1 MHGAS
6 SIAALPRVQ
15 TSLAVVERLLGNLI
29 KPAKCLQS
37 NDGPYATCALATL
50 LIRWDLLLM
59 TEITETQ
66 KMQANDG
73 VLPPHE
79 ALNIVSRSVATTRQ
93 NDTVM
98 TGDAPFSALDDRHH
112 QTHPILTDSEIERM
126 KHFGTLQTYRSGE
139 QLLES
144 GVPVPGM
151 FVLLSGRIS
160 ITRRDGLGRVSEVLE
175 QQPRRFV
182 AEIGQLSGR
191 PSLVDGHAVG
201 DVTVILIPPE
211 RLRALLVAEAEL
223 GERIMRSLILRR
235 VRLIERGTGPILLG
249 KSDDARLIL
258 LQGFLSRNGHPH
270 TVIDTDT
277 DPDAIQL
284 LERMSRSDADLP
296 LVICP
301 DGTVLRAPDEN
312 QLASQL
318 GWLPEFDPEHTY
330 DVAIVGAGPA
340 GLATAVYA
348 ASEGL
353 SVAVFDSRAPGG
365 QAGASSRIEN
375 YLGFPTGI
383 SGQALA
389 GRAFV
394 QAQKFGAHIAIP
406 LQIKALHCDCLPVE
420 IELMDGRRI
429 ASHTVVI
436 ATGAAYRKPAIVG
449 LEKFEGHGTYYWAS
463 PVEARLCKG
472 AEVALVGG
480 GNSAGQAIVYLASH
494 ASHVHVLIRAQ
505 GLEASMSRYLID
517 RIAALR
523 NVTLHRRTAIE
534 SMEGE
539 GGALSTLNC
548 TTPEGP
554 LTLHVRHLFL
564 FTGANPNTSWLQG
577 CSVDTD
583 QGGFVLTG
591 NAVAGSTI
599 YITTTLETSVPGV
612 FAIGDVRSASTK
624 RVAAAVGEGAA
635 VVSQIHGVLAAR
647 QELAQRAN
655 ATPA

>member
-1 MHGAS
+1 
-6 SIAALPRVQ
+6 
-15 TSLAVVERLLGNLI
+15 
-29 KPAKCLQS
+29 
-37 NDGPYATCALATL
+37 
-50 LIRWDLLLM
+50 M
-59 TEITETQ
+59 TELTETH
-66 KMQANDG
+66 KTQAGDG
-73 VLPPHE
+73 TLPLHDVL
-79 ALNIVSRSVATTRQ
+79 NVVSSGVATTLQ
-93 NDTVM
+93 NESVM
-98 TGDAPFSALDDRHH
+98 TGDAPFSALDDRYH
-112 QTHPILTDSEIERM
+112 QTHPILSDREIEWMRP
-126 KHFGTLQTYRSGE
+126 FGTMQTYRSGE
-139 QLLES
+139 RLLES

-151 FVLLSGRIS
+151 FVLLDGRIS

-175 QQPRRFV
+175 QLPRRFV

-249 KSDDARLIL
+249 KSDDGRLIL

-318 GWLPEFDPEHTY
+318 GWLPEFDREHIY

-406 LQIKALHCDCLPVE
+406 LQIKALHCDCFPVE
-420 IELMDGRRI
+420 IELTDGRRI

-436 ATGAAYRKPAIVG
+436 ATGAAYRKPAIAG

-472 AEVALVGG
+472 VEVALVGG

-517 RIAALR
+517 RIAALP
-523 NVTLHRRTAIE
+523 NVTLHRKTSIE

-539 GGALSTLNC
+539 GDALAALNC

-554 LTLHVRHLFL
+554 LRLHVRHLFL

-591 NAVAGSTI
+591 NAVSGSTI
-599 YITTTLETSVPGV
+599 YGTTTLETSVPGV

-635 VVSQIHGVLAAR
+635 VVSQIHGVLAAGQKLTMR
-647 QELAQRAN
+647 SN
-655 ATPA
+655 AAPA

>member
-1 MHGAS
+1 
-6 SIAALPRVQ
+6 
-15 TSLAVVERLLGNLI
+15 
-29 KPAKCLQS
+29 
-37 NDGPYATCALATL
+37 
-50 LIRWDLLLM
+50 
-59 TEITETQ
+59 
-66 KMQANDG
+66 
-73 VLPPHE
+73 
-79 ALNIVSRSVATTRQ
+79 
-93 NDTVM
+93 
-98 TGDAPFSALDDRHH
+98 
-112 QTHPILTDSEIERM
+112 
-126 KHFGTLQTYRSGE
+126 
-139 QLLES
+139 
-144 GVPVPGM
+144 
-151 FVLLSGRIS
+151 
-160 ITRRDGLGRVSEVLE
+160 
-175 QQPRRFV
+175 
-182 AEIGQLSGR
+182 
-191 PSLVDGHAVG
+191 
-201 DVTVILIPPE
+201 
-211 RLRALLVAEAEL
+211 
-223 GERIMRSLILRR
+223 
-235 VRLIERGTGPILLG
+235 
-249 KSDDARLIL
+249 
-258 LQGFLSRNGHPH
+258 
-270 TVIDTDT
+270 
-277 DPDAIQL
+277 
-284 LERMSRSDADLP
+284 
-296 LVICP
+296 
-301 DGTVLRAPDEN
+301 
-312 QLASQL
+312 
-318 GWLPEFDPEHTY
+318 
-330 DVAIVGAGPA
+330 
-340 GLATAVYA
+340 
-348 ASEGL
+348 
-353 SVAVFDSRAPGG
+353 
-365 QAGASSRIEN
+365 
-375 YLGFPTGI
+375 
-383 SGQALA
+383 
-389 GRAFV
+389 V

-480 GNSAGQAIVYLASH
+480 GTSAGQAIVYLASH

-577 CSVDTD
+577 CSLDTD

-599 YITTTLETSVPGV
+599 YRTTTLETSVPGV

>member
-79 ALNIVSRSVATTRQ
+79 ALNVVSRGVATTRQ

-577 CSVDTD
+577 CSLDTD

-599 YITTTLETSVPGV
+599 YRTTTLETSVPGV